1 MRPTGRANGTM
12 DGIARTT
19 FIVGPAGSGKTEAL
33 LRRAAER
40 YCADPFAAT
49 LVVVPTV
56 RHGDQFRRRLL
67 AACGVALDLQVET
80 PRGLARRFDTGL
92 RTASVGAAR
101 ELLGSVTH
109 RQIQAGAAAHFGP
122 LGAAA
127 ALPMLSA
134 AVEELLAEDIPAQRF
149 TAAARGTG
157 DPQLAAL
164 AAIYGAHRAALEA
177 HRWLAPTA
185 LPAAAAASGD
195 APALP
200 ALVVADGFR
209 FLHGGELRLLA
220 ALGRDRDLLL
230 AFDPEAGER
239 AGHSYERLRRQFP
252 DAAVESV
259 GGIAPAARLHGCVA
273 ADREAELRG
282 MARAI
287 KRRLTDDRGLRP
299 SDCGVTFRRTGAVL
313 GLARQVFAEYDL
325 PLDPVAGEPLA
336 NRPLGVWLRRLLRL
350 PAEGWRLRDLITVL
364 RSGFIDRHRWGL
376 DPPEVARIARLGRAH
391 HLWAGREALDRLAA
405 LEPASGQAPPD
416 ETRAARRGG
425 DREAALP
432 GMEARGLAGV
442 LAYLRAFLEP
452 GLAPVGGH
460 ARQVKAALFGRPPLV
475 HPAVR
480 GRPGLIDEINALR
493 GHLDDLAAAGDALR
507 EGPVRF
513 AAFVDRLLAR
523 LEAPAAILR
532 EAGGVLLAPMSA
544 LAGLRLACLEAG
556 GLVEGEFPASRQ
568 APLLL
573 SRPARQAL
581 AGAGLELPPP
591 PEPTEDELWRSV
603 RCRAD
608 TALTAWRPRLDER
621 GRQVAASLYFDEAAD
636 GAVTETAVPEPAGA
650 ASRRELAIACTT
662 GWSRGDRSRPPR
674 ANAAWA
680 VVRLAARMEQR
691 RRSFAHAGAFE
702 GAVGSGLRPELTDR
716 GAVWSATRLESYL
729 TCGFQFY
736 GRYALGLHELD
747 DEQDAADAATR
758 GTVMHAMLQDA
769 LQDLIA
775 AGTPLTP
782 DTVGAAV
789 ERLRTRGRAI
799 WERAPD
805 EHGFGRAGLW
815 RIECD
820 PALELLADLLRAEA
834 ERSAAAGVTALG
846 GAETRIDAELP
857 LSPPLAVEATLDRLD
872 TAPGMVVVVDYKSG
886 RSISRKM
893 VDDHIRVQLPLYAY
907 LAREQAGADRVI
919 ARYAWVRARHTE
931 WQLDSDVPADR
942 ELIDGIAAR
951 AGQVRE
957 AVQAGDFH
965 VSPRVQP
972 CPTYCAFQ
980 HVCRVNQFSR
990 WKS

>member
-1 MRPTGRANGTM
+1 M
-12 DGIARTT
+12 
-19 FIVGPAGSGKTEAL
+19 V
-33 LRRAAER
+33 RRAAER
-40 YCADPFAAT
+40 YRLNPFAAT

-67 AACGVALDLQVET
+67 ATCGVALDLQVET
-80 PRGLARRFDTGL
+80 PRGVARRIYTEL
-92 RTASVGAAR
+92 ATASIGAAR
-101 ELLGSVTH
+101 ELLGSIAH
-109 RQIQAGAAAHFGP
+109 RQIASGDAAHFAP

-127 ALPMLSA
+127 ALPMLWA
-134 AVEELLAEDIPAQRF
+134 AVEELLAEDVLAERF

-157 DPQLAAL
+157 DPQLAAI
-164 AAIYGAHRAALEA
+164 AAIYSAYRGALEE

-185 LPAAAAASGD
+185 LPAAAAAAGD
-195 APALP
+195 ASALP
-200 ALVVADGFR
+200 FLVVVDGFR
-209 FLHGGELRLLA
+209 FFHGGELLLLA
-220 ALGRDRDLLL
+220 ALARDRDLLL
-230 AFDPEAGER
+230 AFDPDAGER
-239 AGHSYERLRRQFP
+239 AGHSYERLGGLFP
-252 DAAVESV
+252 DAVIERAC
-259 GGIAPAARLHGCVA
+259 GRGPAPRVHGCVA
-273 ADREAELRG
+273 ADREAELRL

-299 SDCGVTFRRTGAVL
+299 SDCGVTFRRLGPIL

-336 NRPLGVWLRRLLRL
+336 KRPLGVWIRRLLRL
-350 PAEGWRLRDLITVL
+350 PADGWRLRDLITVL
-364 RSGFIDRHRWGL
+364 GSGFVDRRRVGRRRWGL
-376 DPPEVARIARLGRAH
+376 DPREVARIARRGRAH
-391 HLWAGREALDRLAA
+391 HLWGGREALDRLAELGLPDA
-405 LEPASGQAPPD
+405 QGPPD
-416 ETRAARRGG
+416 GTHATRHGN
-425 DREAALP
+425 DREPTLP
-432 GMEARGLAGV
+432 GMETSGLAAA
-442 LAYLRAFLEP
+442 LSYLYAFLEP
-452 GLAPVGGH
+452 PPAPAGAH

-475 HPAVR
+475 HAAVR
-480 GRPGLIDEINALR
+480 EQPGLIAEIEALR
-493 GHLDDLAAAGDALR
+493 AHLDDIAAADDALQ
-507 EGPVRF
+507 EGPVPF
-513 AAFVDRLLAR
+513 PAFVDRLLAR

-532 EAGGVLLAPMSA
+532 EAGGVLLAPMNA
-544 LAGLRLACLEAG
+544 LSGLRLACLEAG

-573 SRPARQAL
+573 SRAARQAL
-581 AGAGLELPPP
+581 ADAGLELPPP
-591 PEPTEDELWRSV
+591 PEPTEDELWQSV
-603 RCRAD
+603 RSRAD

-621 GRQVAASLYFDEAAD
+621 GRQVAASLYFDDAAD
-636 GAVTETAVPEPAGA
+636 RASTETAVPEPAGA
-650 ASRRELAIACTT
+650 ASRRELAIACTS
-662 GWSRGDRSRPPR
+662 GWGRGDRSRPPE

-680 VVRLAARMEQR
+680 VVRLAAQMEQR

-702 GAVGSGLRPELTDR
+702 GAVGGGLRPELTDR

-775 AGTPLTP
+775 AGTPLAPT
-782 DTVGAAV
+782 TVGAAV

-815 RIECD
+815 RIECE
-820 PALELLADLLRAEA
+820 PALEQLADLLRAEA
-834 ERSAAAGVTALG
+834 ERAAAAGVTALG

-857 LSPPLAVEATLDRLD
+857 LSPPLAVAATLDRLD
-872 TAPGMVVVVDYKSG
+872 TAPGMVVVVDYKTG

-957 AVQAGDFH
+957 AVQAGDFR
-965 VSPRVQP
+965 VNPKVQP

-990 WKS
+990 WKR